1 MAVLPAEKV
10 NSFMQNRVVKNASWM
25 IAEQAVQMVISFV
38 IGMLTVRYLGPSNYG
53 VINYCNA
60 YTAFFTAIAG
70 LGIEAIV
77 VKELIA
83 RPEEQGEI
91 IGSSIFM
98 RLLAGLFSM
107 VSIFII
113 LFFVDKGDPVILKVA
128 LLQSSVLVFKAFEI
142 IDFWFQSKL
151 QSKYAS
157 ILKSISYVLVAA
169 YKVFI
174 LVTHKSVEWF
184 AFSVSLDFLIIA
196 VLLTIAYFRH
206 GGAAFKLSK
215 KISNILISQGYH
227 YIIST
232 LIITIYAQMD
242 KVMIKHMIS
251 EADTGLYSA
260 ALMICQYWSLIP
272 IAIINS
278 MRPVIME
285 YKKDGKEEKYK
296 HEFSRLYIILTWLG
310 LGVSLLISL
319 LAPFIMKVVYGET
332 YVPASGALAI
342 AIWYTTFSVLG
353 VARGNWLVCEDKNQY
368 AKWFVLFGAVTNIVL
383 NIILIPI
390 LGINGAAIATLIT
403 QLVVCYV
410 GPAVFKDTRENAIQM
425 FKAFVFK

>member
-1 MAVLPAEKV
+1 MDILSLEKV
-10 NSFMQNRVVKNASWM
+10 NSFAKNRVVKNASWM
-25 IAEQAVQMVISFV
+25 IAEQGVQMLISFI

-98 RLLAGLFSM
+98 RLLAGLMSM

-113 LFFVDKGDPVILKVA
+113 LFFVDKGDTLILKVA

-142 IDFWFQSKL
+142 LDFWFQSKL

-157 ILKSISYVLVAA
+157 ILKSISYVLVAG
-169 YKVFI
+169 YKIFI
-174 LVTHKSVEWF
+174 LVTHKPVEWF

-196 VLLTIAYFRH
+196 VLLSFSYFKH
-206 GGAAFKLSK
+206 GGKTWKFSK
-215 KISNILISQGYH
+215 QISKILISQGYH

-242 KVMIKHMIS
+242 KVMIKHMIG

-278 MRPVIME
+278 LRPVIME
-285 YKKDGKEEKYK
+285 YKKDGKEAEYK
-296 HEFSRLYIILTWLG
+296 
-310 LGVSLLISL
+310 
-319 LAPFIMKVVYGET
+319 
-332 YVPASGALAI
+332 
-342 AIWYTTFSVLG
+342 
-353 VARGNWLVCEDKNQY
+353 
-368 AKWFVLFGAVTNIVL
+368 
-383 NIILIPI
+383 
-390 LGINGAAIATLIT
+390 
-403 QLVVCYV
+403 
-410 GPAVFKDTRENAIQM
+410 
-425 FKAFVFK
+425 

>member
-10 NSFMQNRVVKNASWM
+10 NSFMQNRVVKNAGWM
-25 IAEQAVQMVISFV
+25 IAEQAVQMIISII
-38 IGMLTVRYLGPSNYG
+38 IGILTVRYLGPSNYG

-113 LFFVDKGDPVILKVA
+113 LFFVDKGDPVILKVS

-174 LVTHKSVEWF
+174 PVTHKSVEWF

-296 HEFSRLYIILTWLG
+296 REFSRLYIILTWLG

-319 LAPFIMKVVYGET
+319 LSPFIMKVVYGET

-368 AKWFVLFGAVTNIVL
+368 AKWFVLFGAIT
-383 NIILIPI
+383 NIILNFILIPT
-390 LGINGAAIATLIT
+390 LGINGAAIATLVT

-410 GPAVFKDTRENAIQM
+410 GPAVFKDTRENAVQM

>member
-1 MAVLPAEKV
+1 MALLPVEKV
-10 NSFMQNRVVKNASWM
+10 NNFMQNRVVKNASWM
-25 IAEQAVQMVISFV
+25 IAEQAVQMIISFV

-98 RLLAGLFSM
+98 RLIAGLFSM

-113 LFFVDKGDPVILKVA
+113 LFFVDKGDPIILKVA

-285 YKKDGKEEKYK
+285 YKKDGKEEEYK
-296 HEFSRLYIILTWLG
+296 HEFSHLYIILTWLG

-319 LAPFIMKVVYGET
+319 LAPFIMKVIYGET

-390 LGINGAAIATLIT
+390 LGINGAAIATLVT

-410 GPAVFKDTRENAIQM
+410 GPAVFKETRENAIQM

>member
-25 IAEQAVQMVISFV
+25 IAEQAVQMIISFV

-215 KISNILISQGYH
+215 KISKILISQGYH

-285 YKKDGKEEKYK
+285 YKKDGKEEEYK

-383 NIILIPI
+383 NLILIPT
-390 LGINGAAIATLIT
+390 LGINGAAIATLVT

-410 GPAVFKDTRENAIQM
+410 GPAVFKDTRENAVQM

>member
-25 IAEQAVQMVISFV
+25 IAEQAVQMIISFV

-285 YKKDGKEEKYK
+285 YKKDGKEEEYK

-353 VARGNWLVCEDKNQY
+353 VARGNWLVCENKNQY
-368 AKWFVLFGAVTNIVL
+368 AKWFVLFGAITNIVL
-383 NIILIPI
+383 NFILIPT
-390 LGINGAAIATLIT
+390 LGINGAAIATLVT

-410 GPAVFKDTRENAIQM
+410 GPAVFKDTRENAVQM